1 RRPGSP
7 QPASLRMCN
16 ATLVSCHVDSKIDHL
31 FPPALYIAVITVGLP
46 TNCLALWAA
55 YLQVRQKNELGVY
68 LMNLSVADLLYI
80 ATLPLWIDYF
90 LHHDNWIH
98 GQQSCKVFGFIFYT
112 NIYIS
117 IAFLCCISVDRYLA
131 VAHPLRFARFRRVKT
146 AVAVSATVWAIEIGA
161 NSAPLFHNE
170 LFHDQIPHGGVGG
183 VDEPLPGL
191 HRVPLPVDAD
201 AVLLPGILRAVRG
214 NISTERQEK
223 AKIKRLSLSLIVI
236 LLFCFAPY
244 HLLLLS
250 RSAVH
255 LSKPCDCGFEETVF
269 VAYHTALAFTSL
281 NCVADPIL
289 YCFANEG
296 ARGDVA
302 KALSTL
308 LRFLASSKP
317 REMAN
322 ASLTLDTPL
331 SSKKSSFCRQP
342 LALPM
347 PTLQGGPRGRGAPDE
362 DTDFRTLNARS
373 CVWTTQRP
381 RWQLA
386 GA

>member
-1 RRPGSP
+1 
-7 QPASLRMCN
+7 MCN
-16 ATLVSCHVDSKIDHL
+16 TTLVSWSCHVDSKIDHL
-31 FPPALYIAVITVGLP
+31 FPPTLYIIVITVGLP
-46 TNCLALWAA
+46 TNCMALWAA

-68 LMNLSVADLLYI
+68 LMNLSIADLLYI

-90 LHHDNWIH
+90 LHYDNWIH
-98 GQQSCKVFGFIFYT
+98 GQESCKVFGFIFYT

-131 VAHPLRFARFRRVKT
+131 VAHPLRFAKFRRVKT
-146 AVAVSATVWAIEIGA
+146 AVAVSAVVWAIEIGA

-170 LFHDQIPHGGVGG
+170 LFHDRYNHTFCFEKYPMEDWVAWMN
-183 VDEPLPGL
+183 LY
-191 HRVPLPVDAD
+191 RVFIGFLFPWMLM
-201 AVLLPGILRAVRG
+201 LFSYQGILRAVRG
-214 NISTERQEK
+214 NISTEKQEK

-244 HLLLLS
+244 HVILLS
-250 RSAVH
+250 RSAVY
-255 LSKPCDCGFEETVF
+255 LSKPCDCSFEEKVF
-269 VAYHTALAFTSL
+269 VAYHTSLAFTSL

-296 ARGDVA
+296 ARSDVA

-308 LRFLASSKP
+308 VRFLTSSKP
-317 REMAN
+317 QEMAN

-342 LALPM
+342 LVLPL
-347 PTLQGGPRGRGAPDE
+347 PPLQAGLGMRDE
-362 DTDFRTLNARS
+362 ELQMKILTFK
-373 CVWTTQRP
+373 Q
-381 RWQLA
+381 
-386 GA
+386 